1 MENFGGIRVQYREI
15 MRMSAESLLAHKLRT
30 ALTVLGMVIGVSS
43 VILLVSL
50 GEGAKKY
57 VLREFEGLGAN
68 LIVIQ
73 PGKSDKKTHFGPP
86 VGAAQRKMTTAD
98 VAAIER
104 RAINLEAVSGLV
116 LGTVSVRHEESI
128 SNITVFGTNEQFPS
142 IITIHVGRGSY
153 FTREE
158 DEYRRRVVVLGKNIA
173 EQLFGDDDPV
183 GRSVKLNESEFRVVG
198 VLAPMGDKLGLSFDE
213 LGFIP
218 TEAALK
224 LFNEDKLFGIRAKA
238 SSRVGIEDAVAEI
251 TEILRERRDGEED
264 FTVLTQISMMESMNT
279 ILTML
284 TYVLAAIAAISML
297 VGGIGIMNIMWVSVV
312 ERTQEIGIRRAV
324 GARRRDILQQFLAEA
339 VGLSILSGTVG
350 VGGAVC
356 ITYVLHVAFPSFDMQ
371 APVWIVAPAFILAV
385 VVGTVFG
392 VAPAWRASRIETLEA
407 LRYE

>member
-1 MENFGGIRVQYREI
+1 MRYKEI
-15 MRMSAESLLAHKLRT
+15 LRMSYESLLAQKLRT

-43 VILLVSL
+43 VIVLVSL

-68 LIVIQ
+68 LIVVQ

-98 VAAIER
+98 VAALER
-104 RAINLEAVSGLV
+104 KSINLEAVSGLV
-116 LGTVSVRHEESI
+116 LGTVSVKHEGAI
-128 SNITVFGTNEQFPS
+128 SNITVFGTNEQFPA
-142 IITIHVGRGSY
+142 IITLAVGRGSY
-153 FTREE
+153 FSREE
-158 DEYRRRVVVLGKNIA
+158 DEYRRRVVVLGLNIA
-173 EQLFGDDDPV
+173 QQLFGESDPI
-183 GRSVKLNESEFRVVG
+183 GRSIKLNESEFKVVG

-213 LGFIP
+213 IGFIP

-238 SSRVGIEDAVAEI
+238 SSRVGIDDAVAEI
-251 TEILRERRDGEED
+251 TEILKERRDGEED
-264 FTVLTQISMMESMNT
+264 FTILTQISMMESMNT

-284 TYVLAAIAAISML
+284 TYVLGAIAAISML

-339 VGLSILSGTVG
+339 VGLSCLSGGMG
-350 VGGAVC
+350 VIGSVI
-356 ITYVLHVAFPSFDMQ
+356 ITYLLYLIFPSFDMR
-371 APVWIVAPAFILAV
+371 APLWILAPAFILAV
-385 VVGTVFG
+385 FVGTIFG
-392 VAPAWRASRIETLEA
+392 VGPAWRASRIETLEA

>member
-1 MENFGGIRVQYREI
+1 
-15 MRMSAESLLAHKLRT
+15 
-30 ALTVLGMVIGVSS
+30 MVIGVGS
-43 VILLVSL
+43 VVLLVSL
-50 GEGAKKY
+50 GEGAKRY
-57 VLREFEGLGAN
+57 ILREFEGLGAN

-98 VAAIER
+98 VAALER

-116 LGTVSVRHEESI
+116 LGTVSARYEDAI
-128 SNITVFGTNEQFPS
+128 NNITVFGTNEQFPN
-142 IITIHVGRGSY
+142 IITLQLGRGGY
-153 FTREE
+153 FSREE
-158 DEYRRRVVVLGKNIA
+158 DEYRRRVVVLGTNIA
-173 EQLFGDDDPV
+173 SQLFGDADPI
-183 GRSVKLNESEFRVVG
+183 GRAVKLNESEFRVVG

-213 LGFIP
+213 IGFIP

-238 SSRVGIEDAVAEI
+238 SSRVGVDDAVAEI
-251 TEILRERRDGEED
+251 TEILTERRDGEED
-264 FTVLTQISMMESMNT
+264 FTVLTQVSMMESMNT
-279 ILTML
+279 ILSML

-339 VGLSILSGTVG
+339 VGLSLVSGILG
-350 VGGAVC
+350 VGGAML
-356 ITYVLHVAFPSFDMQ
+356 ITGVLFVVFPSFDMR
-371 APVWIVAPAFILAV
+371 APLWIVVPAFILALG
-385 VVGTVFG
+385 VGTVFG
-392 VAPAWRASRIETLEA
+392 VGPAWRASRIETLDA